1 VSDTAPATRGRPRS
15 AKADERILAV
25 ALDHLRLR
33 GYRDLSMEHV
43 AADAG
48 VGKATV
54 YRRYRNKAD
63 LASAALAMVSAARFA
78 PPVPDDTREALV
90 EHLRLF
96 ETGIATVGIGALG
109 SLLDERDPEALELH
123 RERTIRHGQGR
134 MRAILERA
142 RERGE
147 IRADADL
154 EIAIEMLVGA
164 YFARRLNGRDAP
176 DWADAAVD
184 TLLRGLAR

>member
-1 VSDTAPATRGRPRS
+1 MTTEPVARGRPRS
-15 AKADERILAV
+15 VAADERILDV
-25 ALDHLRLR
+25 ALDHLRR
-33 GYRDLSMEHV
+33 GGYRDLSMEHV

-63 LASAALAMVSAARFA
+63 LASAALAVVSAARFA
-78 PPVPDDTREALV
+78 TPVPDDTRAALV
-90 EHLRLF
+90 AHLRRF
-96 ETGIATVGIGALG
+96 EDGVATVGLGALG

-123 RERTIRHGQGR
+123 RERTIRRGQAR
-134 MRAILERA
+134 MRAVLERA
-142 RERGE
+142 QERGE

-154 EIAIEMLVGA
+154 EIAIEMLFGS

-176 DWADAAVD
+176 DWAEAAVD
-184 TLLRGLAR
+184 ALLRGLAR